1 MGDDGG
7 VQFHDLG
14 LDDRLL
20 KAVAKLGWAK
30 PTLIQ
35 EKAIPLALEGKDL
48 LIKAKTGSGKTAAYA
63 LPLLQKILQ
72 SKSSDTGEP
81 VIRGLVIVPTKELS
95 SQATKNLKE
104 LSASCS
110 RLVRVLDVCNC
121 GTAANVRYIIYN
133 YHDWNR
139 AAKCCEIPCYI
150 SRTM

>member
-72 SKSSDTGEP
+72 SKSS
-81 VIRGLVIVPTKELS
+81 
-95 SQATKNLKE
+95 
-104 LSASCS
+104 
-110 RLVRVLDVCNC
+110 VRVN
-121 GTAANVRYIIYN
+121 RYV
-133 YHDWNR
+133 H
-139 AAKCCEIPCYI
+139 
-150 SRTM
+150 